1 MIFSAVWDKFVYCSL
16 RSGQREAC
24 TGNPTRYLVCGE
36 SNGLCYCTSHQ
47 DLLCVSCG
55 AANVWIL
62 PWLRYLIFHYTSYI
76 SLLTRC
82 PKRIVPSRSSRDSDR
97 AGPSLIRPPRQITP
111 LVKAPRD
118 AVGTTSFSLP
128 EGYAAWFSDFPIPR
142 HSLYLNL
149 ITLNGLCL
157 CPLSH

>member
-62 PWLRYLIFHYTSYI
+62 PWLRYLVFHYTSYI
-76 SLLTRC
+76 SLLTEY

-97 AGPSLIRPPRQITP
+97 AGPSLIPPLAKSPLLLKHLGTLSGLRPSACLKGMPP
-111 LVKAPRD
+111 
-118 AVGTTSFSLP
+118 GSLI
-128 EGYAAWFSDFPIPR
+128 FQFRVTVCI
-142 HSLYLNL
+142 
-149 ITLNGLCL
+149 
-157 CPLSH
+157 